1 MSSESLKRFL
11 KLYNHFHTLIA
22 FRILRTILR
31 QCLTT
36 FNSINNNYINE
47 NCFLK
52 QFEATIILLKILETI
67 FSMIEK
73 MIPPIFSR
81 KCLPINLHRIKPAL
95 NVQPITPWTR
105 RKFISRR
112 QRRFQKSIWTLD
124 AFRWKLIIDRRRAS
138 TRRSP
143 QPWPR
148 IPRNGG
154 GWDPRRNGERTGEN
168 ARFHSHWLAKMRV
181 RGSHVRW
188 NVYGR
193 GAQVVGLRVHSCR
206 MGMHLRLARFFFTR
220 AVEQTHRMFQDW
232 RIRAGKRFF
241 KSESR
246 KKDFSFSIS
255 LRLGF

>member
-1 MSSESLKRFL
+1 
-11 KLYNHFHTLIA
+11 
-22 FRILRTILR
+22 
-31 QCLTT
+31 
-36 FNSINNNYINE
+36 
-47 NCFLK
+47 
-52 QFEATIILLKILETI
+52 
-67 FSMIEK
+67 

-188 NVYGR
+188 NVY
-193 GAQVVGLRVHSCR
+193 V
-206 MGMHLRLARFFFTR
+206 MGEERKWSVYVCTPAEWGCTCDLHGFSSHVRLNKLTGCSKIGGFGQ
-220 AVEQTHRMFQDW
+220 E
-232 RIRAGKRFF
+232 
-241 KSESR
+241 
-246 KKDFSFSIS
+246 KDFSKANREKKIFLLVFLWDSGFKKIGNSIY
-255 LRLGF
+255 